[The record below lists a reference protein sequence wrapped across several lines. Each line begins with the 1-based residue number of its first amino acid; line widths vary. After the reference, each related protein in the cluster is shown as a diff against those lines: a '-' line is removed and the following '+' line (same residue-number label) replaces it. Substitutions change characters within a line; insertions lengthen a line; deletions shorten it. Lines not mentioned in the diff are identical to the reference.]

1 MKSSAP
7 PTKTVDLELH
17 WDKRAQEIMQ
27 STQFAAQ
34 RLCKRKLEDY
44 FDFLA
49 DVKPAQSIQKQP
61 AGIYAS
67 KFSF

>member
-1 MKSSAP
+1 MKSSVP

-17 WDKRAQEIMQ
+17 WDKRAQEIAQ
-27 STQFAAQ
+27 SGQFAAQ

-49 DVKPAQSIQKQP
+49 EVKPAQSIQKQP
-61 AGIYAS
+61 AEIYAR